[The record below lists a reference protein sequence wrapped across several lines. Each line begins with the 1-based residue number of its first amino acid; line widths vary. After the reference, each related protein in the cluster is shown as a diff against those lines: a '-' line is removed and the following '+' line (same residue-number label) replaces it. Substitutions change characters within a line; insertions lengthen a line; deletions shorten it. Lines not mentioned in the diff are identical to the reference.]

1 MNLYELNSA
10 AEKILELLRGEKVD
24 DKSYRESL
32 ALLSDDE
39 KGETL
44 CKMITQLKAEEDMY
58 DFEMRRLADRKANV
72 SKAKGLLRS
81 ELVEVVNETGERAA
95 DYGTFSVS
103 LVSTHSVEILDKKLI
118 PESFFIKQPPKVD
131 KNKLRGLLS
140 IGIKVPGAE
149 YKENTGVRIR

>member
-1 MNLYELNSA
+1 MNLYELNPA

-39 KGETL
+39 KGEML

-58 DFEMRRLADRKANV
+58 DIEMKRLADRKANV

-81 ELVEVVNETGERAA
+81 ELTDVVSTTGERVA

-103 LVSTHSVEILDKKLI
+103 LVSTHSVEIIDKKLI

-131 KNKLRGLLS
+131 KAKLRGLLS